1 MIPKPGRQTSKSEK
15 LTKYYLQF
23 VPPVFEGEKITVH
36 HVTEDSGHRMQLEV
50 ERQIGGEFFFER
62 IVIC

>member
-1 MIPKPGRQTSKSEK
+1 MIQQPGRMTSKSEQ

-23 VPPVFEGEKITVH
+23 VPEKYWGEKIIVH

-50 ERQIGGEFFFER
+50 ERRVKGKFYFEC
-62 IVIC
+62 VVL